1 MVSARQVQSQ
11 RKATAMTIVVAL
23 QALAA
28 ALFLADFTG
37 DVAEEGWTAHL
48 VAEGGAA
55 IALIVAVVVG
65 AFQVRGL
72 IRQAR
77 QDDLAVALARQAI
90 GDLIQRCFR
99 DWHLTTAEADVA
111 LFAIK
116 GADIA
121 EIARLRGA
129 ASGTVRAQL
138 TRIYAKAGVSS
149 HTGLI
154 ALFLDDLMDPAF
166 APSEDTE
173 GAYGNAEAYGD
184 G

>member
-1 MVSARQVQSQ
+1 
-11 RKATAMTIVVAL
+11 MTIVVAL

-28 ALFLADFTG
+28 TLFLADFG
-37 DVAEEGWTAHL
+37 RDVAETGWTGHL
-48 VAEGGAA
+48 VAEGAAA

-77 QDDLAVALARQAI
+77 QDDLAVALARKAVA
-90 GDLIQRCFR
+90 DLIQRRFR
-99 DWHLTTAEADVA
+99 DWQLTAAEADVA

-116 GADIA
+116 GADVA

-129 ASGTVRAQL
+129 APGTVRAQL
-138 TRIYAKAGVSS
+138 TRVYAKAGVSS

-154 ALFLDDLMDPAF
+154 ALFLDDLIDPDALVQGHK
-166 APSEDTE
+166 ADGAASETS
-173 GAYGNAEAYGD
+173 
-184 G
+184 